1 MVTTNCNLDL
11 CTYNFGVKKT
21 VSQLFLESIVISLK
35 VTCLGTCNE
44 DTEPHSVEE
53 CHAPEPC
60 TQEWLTGRWTV
71 CSHSCGQG
79 VQSRSVECVVNG
91 PNGKLVTNDQGCSD
105 KRKPKT
111 QRQPSALNY
120 DLLSIFD
127 KSPVKDANS
136 REAIS

>member
-1 MVTTNCNLDL
+1 MKIGYTFGAIPSLPHQNLRK
-11 CTYNFGVKKT
+11 C
-21 VSQLFLESIVISLK
+21 
-35 VTCLGTCNE
+35 
-44 DTEPHSVEE
+44 
-53 CHAPEPC
+53 
-60 TQEWLTGRWTV
+60 QEA
-71 CSHSCGQG
+71 
-79 VQSRSVECVVNG
+79 VNG